1 MLIGPYKRVYANK
14 NVQEL
19 KEELYRQFLKDLRFN
34 KNEIE
39 VLLYFIDE
47 EQRYIEDEG
56 ESFKYKIKESLFKSS
71 FFFVNSLKQ
80 AILKYPRIN
89 NSIVNCTRLEDYFKE
104 KKYNA
109 YEKEIDGIKCVL
121 AKIHLS
127 NRDRKKLLS
136 GKYCI
141 DMNHLFRKEKNIT
154 EVFLIH
160 YLLIRYK

>member
-1 MLIGPYKRVYANK
+1 MLTGPYKRVYANK
-14 NVQEL
+14 KVQEL

-39 VLLYFIDE
+39 VLLYFTDE
-47 EQRYIEDEG
+47 EQRYIDDEG
-56 ESFKYKIKESLFKSS
+56 ESFKYKIKESLFGSS
-71 FFFVNSLKQ
+71 FFLVNSLKQ

-89 NSIVNCTRLEDYFKE
+89 SSIVNYTKLEDYFKE

-109 YEKEIDGIKCVL
+109 YEKEVDGIKCVF

>member
-1 MLIGPYKRVYANK
+1 MLTGPYKRVYINEK
-14 NVQEL
+14 VQEL
-19 KEELYRQFLKDLRFN
+19 KEKLYRQFIKDLRFN

-47 EQRYIEDEG
+47 EQKYIDDER
-56 ESFKYKIKESLFKSS
+56 ESFKYKIKESLFGSS
-71 FFFVNSLKQ
+71 FFLINSLKQ

-89 NSIVNCTRLEDYFKE
+89 SSIVNHIGLEDCFKE

-109 YEKEIDGIKCVL
+109 YEKEIDGIKCVF

-127 NRDRKKLLS
+127 NKDRKKLLS

-141 DMNHLFRKEKNIT
+141 DMNHLFRKEENTT
-154 EVFLIH
+154 EVFSIH